1 MCTEIAE
8 EFLGRGSRKGMY
20 HVERLGV
27 DETSQEAPSV
37 RGVAGLSRYMADSGV
52 QCYASIIPR
61 HYTQTGCLF
70 QPG

>member
-1 MCTEIAE
+1 
-8 EFLGRGSRKGMY
+8 MY